1 VIAPSFADIF
11 FNNCANNGILCIV
24 MPKAEVEQLAKDA
37 ELGANARFTVDL
49 EAQTITRPDGTT
61 MAFEIEPHRKE
72 RLLNGLDFIGLTLQ
86 KDAAI
91 ADYEQRRKAATPW
104 L

>member
-1 VIAPSFADIF
+1 
-11 FNNCANNGILCIV
+11 
-24 MPKAEVEQLAKDA
+24 M
-37 ELGANARFTVDL
+37 T
-49 EAQTITRPDGTT
+49 
-61 MAFEIEPHRKE
+61 FEIEPHRKE

-91 ADYEQRRKAATPW
+91 GAYETRRKAETPW

>member
-1 VIAPSFADIF
+1 
-11 FNNCANNGILCIV
+11 
-24 MPKAEVEQLAKDA
+24 MPKAQVEALVKDA

-49 EAQTITRPDGTT
+49 EAQTITRPDGST
-61 MAFEIEPHRKE
+61 MTFEIEPHRKE

-91 ADYEQRRKAATPW
+91 ADYENRRKAQTPW